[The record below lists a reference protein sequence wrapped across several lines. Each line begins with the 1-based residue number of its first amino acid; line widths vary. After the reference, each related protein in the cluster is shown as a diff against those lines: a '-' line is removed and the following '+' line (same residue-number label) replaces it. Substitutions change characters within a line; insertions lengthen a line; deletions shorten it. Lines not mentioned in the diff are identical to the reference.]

1 MPDGSI
7 RFYQLNERKGGVP
20 ELVNGHESGIM
31 PCIISGHYNHVI
43 RETNIN
49 KNYMIAQINPKTR
62 ECRVFDIRK
71 LTPVETYRLMDV
83 SDGDIKKLMS
93 APLAASAHY
102 KLAGN
107 SIVVAVMEA
116 LFRQVWFTQQDEGPR
131 QMTLFPEPE
140 WHVPLPADGQPLRL
154 IELCAGYGS
163 QCMALERLL
172 AQHPEARCR
181 YDLTAWAE
189 FDPESRRP
197 LDQQP
202 AVVAHNAV
210 FPQFSGRNLGDM
222 TKIDWTKFMDEYGLK
237 EGDIDLLTYS
247 TPCFVAGTLV
257 MTADGLKPI
266 ESVTAEDR
274 VLTHTNEYRQVVTP
288 MQRDYCGNIVTVKP
302 MFCDEIRCTD
312 NHPFY
317 VRTRYRKGHK
327 WVRAFR
333 EPEWKEARLLTKDDY
348 LGYAVNTESRMPQ
361 WEGTVL
367 NFGGHNTFN
376 PHKLRDAIGKEDFW
390 YLMGR
395 YLGDGWV
402 RNDKLHKAMIICSS
416 AKQEGDW
423 VPIQRALERLGWR
436 YTLNRERTTMR
447 YTVYGKELT
456 EFCQRYGKGAAGK
469 HIDAETIALP
479 VHLLKYFIM
488 GYKDSDGSFSERDR
502 SYHFTSVSYRLLLGL
517 GQCIAKVYH
526 RPFSIT
532 HCHMPHHT
540 EIEGR
545 RVNQRDFYTMR
556 FKETN
561 DPQDKAFYEDGYL
574 WMPINH
580 IEHKSGMVR
589 VYNMEV
595 DTDHSYTAN
604 GAIVHN
610 CQSISQAGKRAGI
623 AKGSGTRSS
632 ILWNTADAIEALRP
646 KILMQENVAAL
657 VNQENKPHFD
667 QWRGVLSDLG
677 YDSDYRVLNAKDF
690 GVPQNRERVFC
701 LSWRRDMGLP
711 HAFPWPQP
719 VPLTRTIADVLE
731 PDADP
736 RYFLRPESVTAFLQK
751 NESEQMIYVTTDHKP
766 SGTEIDHILFENG
779 VDGRH

>member
-1 MPDGSI
+1 
-7 RFYQLNERKGGVP
+7 
-20 ELVNGHESGIM
+20 
-31 PCIISGHYNHVI
+31 
-43 RETNIN
+43 
-49 KNYMIAQINPKTR
+49 MIAQINPKTR
-62 ECRVFDIRK
+62 ECRCFDIRK
-71 LTPVETYRLMDV
+71 LTPTETYRLMGV
-83 SDGDIKKLMS
+83 SDGDIRRLMD

-107 SIVVAVMEA
+107 SIVVDVMTA

-140 WHVPLPADGQPLRL
+140 WHVPLPADGQPLR
-154 IELCAGYGS
+154 IVTLCSGYDS

-172 AQHPEARCR
+172 AQHPEARCH

-189 FDPESRRP
+189 YDPESRRP

-222 TKIDWTKFMDEYGLK
+222 TKIDWKKFMEYGFEEERSARLDDNGHQK
-237 EGDIDLLTYS
+237 HERDDEGANQRDTLHRECQKADAEGQTTSGEGVSAQRYQSDAGSAVGRQSDADGSHRVRLNPGDIDLLTYS
-247 TPCFVAGTLV
+247 TP
-257 MTADGLKPI
+257 
-266 ESVTAEDR
+266 
-274 VLTHTNEYRQVVTP
+274 
-288 MQRDYCGNIVTVKP
+288 
-302 MFCDEIRCTD
+302 
-312 NHPFY
+312 
-317 VRTRYRKGHK
+317 
-327 WVRAFR
+327 
-333 EPEWKEARLLTKDDY
+333 
-348 LGYAVNTESRMPQ
+348 
-361 WEGTVL
+361 
-367 NFGGHNTFN
+367 
-376 PHKLRDAIGKEDFW
+376 
-390 YLMGR
+390 
-395 YLGDGWV
+395 
-402 RNDKLHKAMIICSS
+402 
-416 AKQEGDW
+416 
-423 VPIQRALERLGWR
+423 
-436 YTLNRERTTMR
+436 
-447 YTVYGKELT
+447 
-456 EFCQRYGKGAAGK
+456 
-469 HIDAETIALP
+469 
-479 VHLLKYFIM
+479 
-488 GYKDSDGSFSERDR
+488 
-502 SYHFTSVSYRLLLGL
+502 
-517 GQCIAKVYH
+517 
-526 RPFSIT
+526 
-532 HCHMPHHT
+532 
-540 EIEGR
+540 
-545 RVNQRDFYTMR
+545 
-556 FKETN
+556 
-561 DPQDKAFYEDGYL
+561 
-574 WMPINH
+574 
-580 IEHKSGMVR
+580 
-589 VYNMEV
+589 
-595 DTDHSYTAN
+595 
-604 GAIVHN
+604 

-766 SGTEIDHILFENG
+766 TGAEIDHILFEHG

>member
-1 MPDGSI
+1 
-7 RFYQLNERKGGVP
+7 
-20 ELVNGHESGIM
+20 
-31 PCIISGHYNHVI
+31 
-43 RETNIN
+43 
-49 KNYMIAQINPKTR
+49 MIAQINPKTR

-172 AQHPEARCR
+172 AQHPEARCH

-189 FDPESRRP
+189 FDPESRRS

-222 TKIDWTKFMDEYGLK
+222 TKIDWKKFMEYGFEEETESEEVQGDRLD
-237 EGDIDLLTYS
+237 ETRERQGRCVEVSSEGRMQLPNVVLRGQRVHQQGDGDGEHDAAYSHRIRLTPGDIDLLTYS
-247 TPCFVAGTLV
+247 TP
-257 MTADGLKPI
+257 
-266 ESVTAEDR
+266 
-274 VLTHTNEYRQVVTP
+274 
-288 MQRDYCGNIVTVKP
+288 
-302 MFCDEIRCTD
+302 
-312 NHPFY
+312 
-317 VRTRYRKGHK
+317 
-327 WVRAFR
+327 
-333 EPEWKEARLLTKDDY
+333 
-348 LGYAVNTESRMPQ
+348 
-361 WEGTVL
+361 
-367 NFGGHNTFN
+367 
-376 PHKLRDAIGKEDFW
+376 
-390 YLMGR
+390 
-395 YLGDGWV
+395 
-402 RNDKLHKAMIICSS
+402 
-416 AKQEGDW
+416 
-423 VPIQRALERLGWR
+423 
-436 YTLNRERTTMR
+436 
-447 YTVYGKELT
+447 
-456 EFCQRYGKGAAGK
+456 
-469 HIDAETIALP
+469 
-479 VHLLKYFIM
+479 
-488 GYKDSDGSFSERDR
+488 
-502 SYHFTSVSYRLLLGL
+502 
-517 GQCIAKVYH
+517 
-526 RPFSIT
+526 
-532 HCHMPHHT
+532 
-540 EIEGR
+540 
-545 RVNQRDFYTMR
+545 
-556 FKETN
+556 
-561 DPQDKAFYEDGYL
+561 
-574 WMPINH
+574 
-580 IEHKSGMVR
+580 
-589 VYNMEV
+589 
-595 DTDHSYTAN
+595 
-604 GAIVHN
+604 

-766 SGTEIDHILFENG
+766 SGTEIDHILFEHG
-779 VDGRH
+779 IDGRH

>member
-71 LTPVETYRLMDV
+71 LTPTETYRLMGV
-83 SDGDIKKLMS
+83 SDGDIRRLMD

-107 SIVVAVMEA
+107 SIVVDVMTA

-140 WHVPLPADGQPLRL
+140 WHVPLPADGQPLR
-154 IELCAGYGS
+154 IATLCSGYDS

-172 AQHPEARCR
+172 AQHPEARCH

-189 FDPESRRP
+189 YDPESRRP

-222 TKIDWTKFMDEYGLK
+222 TKIDWKKFMEYGFEEEETENAGQEEVNGTEKVSSAEIPTRVLSGRDIRGA
-237 EGDIDLLTYS
+237 EGNADNNGVGLRREQLYRNRIRLNPGDIDLLTYS
-247 TPCFVAGTLV
+247 TP
-257 MTADGLKPI
+257 
-266 ESVTAEDR
+266 
-274 VLTHTNEYRQVVTP
+274 
-288 MQRDYCGNIVTVKP
+288 
-302 MFCDEIRCTD
+302 
-312 NHPFY
+312 
-317 VRTRYRKGHK
+317 
-327 WVRAFR
+327 
-333 EPEWKEARLLTKDDY
+333 
-348 LGYAVNTESRMPQ
+348 
-361 WEGTVL
+361 
-367 NFGGHNTFN
+367 
-376 PHKLRDAIGKEDFW
+376 
-390 YLMGR
+390 
-395 YLGDGWV
+395 
-402 RNDKLHKAMIICSS
+402 
-416 AKQEGDW
+416 
-423 VPIQRALERLGWR
+423 
-436 YTLNRERTTMR
+436 
-447 YTVYGKELT
+447 
-456 EFCQRYGKGAAGK
+456 
-469 HIDAETIALP
+469 
-479 VHLLKYFIM
+479 
-488 GYKDSDGSFSERDR
+488 
-502 SYHFTSVSYRLLLGL
+502 
-517 GQCIAKVYH
+517 
-526 RPFSIT
+526 
-532 HCHMPHHT
+532 
-540 EIEGR
+540 
-545 RVNQRDFYTMR
+545 
-556 FKETN
+556 
-561 DPQDKAFYEDGYL
+561 
-574 WMPINH
+574 
-580 IEHKSGMVR
+580 
-589 VYNMEV
+589 
-595 DTDHSYTAN
+595 
-604 GAIVHN
+604 

-766 SGTEIDHILFENG
+766 TGVEIDQILFENG